1 MKLERIGDDMI
12 LFCGNIRDVKDEVAT
27 AAQAA
32 REAGAK
38 YLTIWPTDAVA
49 IAKGQ
54 RPLTM
59 EANLPQKLRDAREAI

>member
-1 MKLERIGDDMI
+1 MKLERIGNDMI
-12 LFCGNIRDVKDEVAT
+12 LFCGNLRDARDEVAI

-32 REAGAK
+32 REAGAE

-59 EANLPQKLRDAREAI
+59 ASDLPKRLRDAREAL